1 MRTHTNKL
9 LNSQISETTL
19 IRRIRLIEYIKI
31 FGLHGEKDVILRF
44 DDNVKIIIGDNGS
57 GKTTVLGA
65 LYAILSL
72 NFHKLGKLDFHR
84 IELKFLKGDLIELDK
99 DSIGIGRY
107 LELLEHPVLEG
118 INNSTSPDNLLELIK
133 VARSMPF
140 SRIQHMP
147 EFRKISRRSKW
158 STRETYDRLSY
169 LGDKV
174 IDEAENDSVSDQI
187 KQKVK
192 NNIYGTILY
201 LPTYRRVEEALNKLG
216 YLDDD
221 FNQEE
226 QLIQFGMNDV
236 KSRFNKLKSE
246 LKETAVKLY
255 TNLNGKMLTQLTSA
269 YKASESEFSKLEKT
283 EELRI
288 VLSRVGDSISSET
301 KEQIMHLIESGDIK
315 KDRYHPLVFVLS
327 NLVDVYLEQKET
339 DDSIKLF
346 VNVANKYLVNKE
358 FIYDENNVDIKINNI
373 KTGNVVELENLS
385 SGEKQLV
392 SLFSMLYL
400 DKVDNYIVIFDEP
413 ELSLSIEWQESLL
426 PDMLDSGKCN
436 FLVAATH
443 SPFIFENALD
453 DKTGIIEVIREG

>member
-1 MRTHTNKL
+1 M
-9 LNSQISETTL
+9 
-19 IRRIRLIEYIKI
+19 IEYIKI
-31 FGLHGEKDVILRF
+31 FGLHGEKDVLLRF
-44 DDNVKIIIGDNGS
+44 DSNVKIIIGDNGS

-72 NFHKLGKLDFHR
+72 NFHKLGKVEFES
-84 IELKFLKGDLIELDK
+84 IELKFSNGETINLDK
-99 DSIGIGRY
+99 DNIGIGRY

-118 INNSTSPDNLLELIK
+118 INNSISPDDLFELVK
-133 VARSMPF
+133 VVRSMPY
-140 SRIQHMP
+140 SRVQHLP
-147 EFRKISRRSKW
+147 EFRKISRRSRW
-158 STRETYDRLSY
+158 TSREIYDRLSY
-169 LGDKV
+169 VGDKV
-174 IDEAENDSVSDQI
+174 IVETDNNSVSDTI
-187 KQKVK
+187 KQTIK
-192 NNIYGTILY
+192 NNIKGRILY

-236 KSRFNKLKSE
+236 KARFNKIKSE

-269 YKASESEFSKLEKT
+269 YKASELEFSKLEKR

-288 VLSRVGDSISSET
+288 VLSRVGDSISSQT
-301 KEQIMHLIESGDIK
+301 KDQIMRLIENGDIK
-315 KDRYHPLVFVLS
+315 RDRYHPLVFVLS

-339 DDSIKLF
+339 DDAIKQF
-346 VNVANKYLVNKE
+346 VEVANKYLVSKE
-358 FIYDENNVDIKINNI
+358 FVYDENNVDIKIRNI
-373 KTGNVVELENLS
+373 KTGNIVELENLS
-385 SGEKQLV
+385 SGEKQLI

-400 DKVDNYIVIFDEP
+400 DKADNYIVIFDEP

-443 SPFIFENALD
+443 SPFIFENSLD
-453 DKTGIIEVIREG
+453 NKTGIIEVIREG

>member
-1 MRTHTNKL
+1 M
-9 LNSQISETTL
+9 ID
-19 IRRIRLIEYIKI
+19 YIKI
-31 FGLHGEKDVILRF
+31 FGLHGEKDVILKF
-44 DDNVKIIIGDNGS
+44 DGNVKVIIGDNGS

-72 NFHKLGKLDFHR
+72 NFHKLGKLDFER
-84 IELKFLKGDLIELDK
+84 IELMFISGDLIELDK
-99 DSIGIGRY
+99 DNIGVGRY
-107 LELLEHPVLEG
+107 LELLEHPVVEG
-118 INNSTSPDNLLELIK
+118 LSNSISPDALFELVKLI
-133 VARSMPF
+133 RSLPY
-140 SRIQHMP
+140 SRVQHLP
-147 EFRKISRRSKW
+147 DFRKISRRSRYT
-158 STRETYDRLSY
+158 SREIYDRLSY
-169 LGDKV
+169 VGDKLL
-174 IDEAENDSVSDQI
+174 DEAESHSLSDDI
-187 KQKVK
+187 KEKIK
-192 NNIYGTILY
+192 NNIDGKILY

-221 FNQEE
+221 FNQED

-236 KSRFNKLKSE
+236 KARFNKIKSE

-269 YKASESEFSKLEKT
+269 YKASESEFSKLEKRD
-283 EELRI
+283 ELRI
-288 VLSRVGDSISSET
+288 VLSRVGDSISSQT
-301 KEQIMHLIESGDIK
+301 KEQIMNLIESGNIK

-339 DDSIKLF
+339 DDAIKIF
-346 VNVANKYLVNKE
+346 VEVANKYLVNKE
-358 FIYDENNVDIKINNI
+358 FVYDENNVDIKINNV

-443 SPFIFENALD
+443 SPFIFDNSLD